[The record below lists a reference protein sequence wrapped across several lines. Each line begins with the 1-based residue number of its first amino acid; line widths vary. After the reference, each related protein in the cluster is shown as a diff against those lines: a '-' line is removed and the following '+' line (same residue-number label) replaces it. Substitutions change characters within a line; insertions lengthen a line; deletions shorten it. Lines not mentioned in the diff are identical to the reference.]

1 MDVSNPAADPLQTR
15 TVHCPEHGDFEA
27 KAIALPTF
35 GNRAA
40 KVIWSS
46 CPDCARLA
54 REREADAQRAEQERA
69 RQSRTED
76 RLNRAG
82 IPKRFRARSF
92 DSYIADTAPKQAAL
106 STAREFADHFEA
118 HARKGSTLLFAGN
131 IGTGKGHLA
140 VAAAQQVMAQ
150 GHSAFFATAREIVLM
165 LRARWDD
172 PKAPSELE
180 VLRMLTSMSLL
191 VIDEIG
197 VQFNTD
203 AERDQLFGVI
213 DGRYRDLMPTILTTN
228 LNTTKLRE
236 AIGERSYSRLREEGR
251 WVRFDWEDFRA
262 RSRTARVEMETGTGT
277 GTGMG
282 TGIEMEVRGG

>member
-1 MDVSNPAADPLQTR
+1 MDVSNPTAEQLQTR
-15 TVHCPEHGDFEA
+15 TVNCPTHGDFDA
-27 KAIALPTF
+27 KAIRLPVF
-35 GNRAA
+35 GNKPG

-46 CPDCARLA
+46 CPDCSREAA
-54 REREADAQRAEQERA
+54 EREAAAKRAEEENA
-69 RQSRTED
+69 RQKRIED

-82 IPKRFRARSF
+82 IPKRFRERSF
-92 DSYIADTAPKQAAL
+92 DTYIVDTDAKRHAL
-106 STAREFADHFEA
+106 ETAREFAENFHD
-118 HARKGSTLLFAGN
+118 HARKGSTLVFAGN

-140 VAAAQQVMAQ
+140 VSAAQNIMAQ

-172 PKAPSELE
+172 QSAPSEME
-180 VLRMLTSMSLL
+180 VLRMLTTVSLL

-228 LNTTKLRE
+228 LSRKALQQ
-236 AIGERSYSRLREEGR
+236 AIGERSYSRLREEGT
-251 WVRFDWEDFRA
+251 WVPFDWDDFRA
-262 RSRTARVEMETGTGT
+262 KKVG
-277 GTGMG
+277 
-282 TGIEMEVRGG
+282 V

>member
-1 MDVSNPAADPLQTR
+1 MDVSSPTADQLQIR
-15 TVHCPEHGDFEA
+15 TVNCAEHGDFEA
-27 KAIALPTF
+27 KAIPLPTF
-35 GNRAA
+35 GNRPA

-46 CPDCARLA
+46 CPDCARIA
-54 REREADAQRAEQERA
+54 REREADAKRAEEERA
-69 RQSRTED
+69 RQSRIED

-82 IPKRFRARSF
+82 IPKRFRERSF
-92 DSYIADTAPKQAAL
+92 DTYIADTEPKQTAL
-106 STAREFADHFEA
+106 TTAREFAENFDE
-118 HARKGSTLLFAGN
+118 HARKGSTLVFAGN

-140 VAAAQQVMAQ
+140 VAAAQQVMTQ

-213 DGRYRDLMPTILTTN
+213 DGRYRYLMPTILTTN
-228 LNTTKLRE
+228 LNTTKLKE

-262 RSRTARVEMETGTGT
+262 LSRTE
-277 GTGMG
+277 
-282 TGIEMEVRGG
+282 RGE

>member
-1 MDVSNPAADPLQTR
+1 MDASNPTAEQLQTQEA
-15 TVHCPEHGDFEA
+15 TCEQHGSYVSR
-27 KAIALPTF
+27 AIMLPTF
-35 GNRAA
+35 GGRPA
-40 KVIWSS
+40 KVLWSK
-46 CPDCARLA
+46 CPECSRLA
-54 REREADAQRAEQERA
+54 AEQEAAEKRSAEEQA
-69 RQSRTED
+69 RQKRIED

-82 IPKRFRARSF
+82 IPKRFRERSF
-92 DSYIADTAPKQAAL
+92 DTYVADSNAKQGALTA
-106 STAREFADHFEA
+106 AREFAENFGD
-118 HARKGSTLLFAGN
+118 HARKGSTLVFAGN

-140 VAAAQQVMAQ
+140 VSVAQHVMAD

-172 PKAPSELE
+172 PSAPSELE
-180 VLRMLTSMSLL
+180 VLRMLTSVSLL

-213 DGRYRDLMPTILTTN
+213 DGRYRDLMPTVLTTN
-228 LNTTKLRE
+228 LNTTKLKE

-262 RSRTARVEMETGTGT
+262 KKV
-277 GTGMG
+277 
-282 TGIEMEVRGG
+282 GG